1 MGADEEVETGAEAE
15 AEADFSPTT
24 LSIGFI
30 GCKKFPAE
38 ELPVEI
44 CESADGDFFGDNP
57 VVDRRVEAPLPLT
70 GADRFGAPL
79 RPPRDP

>member
-1 MGADEEVETGAEAE
+1 MEADEEVEAEAE

-57 VVDRRVEAPLPLT
+57 VVDRRFVLLT
-70 GADRFGAPL
+70 VCSSWIASRYLLFD
-79 RPPRDP
+79 